1 MDRELVKALPVFVK
15 VPEIQEDVV
24 SKAEGDDGKKTT
36 KQKVKNGSKKWTGF
50 VPQTT

>member
-1 MDRELVKALPVFVK
+1 MDRELVKAVPVFVK

-24 SKAEGDDGKKTT
+24 SKAEDDGKKNP

-50 VPQTT
+50 EPQTT